1 MEMIEFELISVLE
14 ILKHFGMIFLFLWI
28 ILIAAI
34 MLDLW
39 DAISTA
45 KKLHERIKSH
55 RLRITVEKITE
66 YWRFMLIAAMVDLVG
81 SLFTFYIVPF
91 VSILFC
97 LGLVGVEI
105 KSLFEH
111 AKRRKSKAVE
121 MKEIMQAIIR
131 AANDKDAVEA
141 FKNIQEFVTNSQ
153 KKE

>member
-1 MEMIEFELISVLE
+1 MIEFELISVLT
-14 ILKHFGMIFLFLWI
+14 ILKRFGMIFIFLWG
-28 ILIAAI
+28 ILLVAVGI
-34 MLDLW
+34 DLW

-45 KKLHERIKSH
+45 KKLHEPIKSH
-55 RLRITVEKITE
+55 SMRTTGNKIAE
-66 YWRFMLIAAMVDLVG
+66 YWRFMLIAALLDLLG
-81 SLFTFYIVPF
+81 SLFTFYIIPF
-91 VSILFC
+91 ASILFC
-97 LGLVGVEI
+97 LGLVCVEI